1 VRIEPEEKIAG
12 HPALSIRRF
21 MQRIGDSPWGLD
33 AIQAALGV
41 SPTESKKVAGR
52 LAEVGLIER
61 VGGSWRKTVKGN
73 ALAHASAA
81 RPLTRASADA
91 KLKKFMERVATANR
105 DERLAY
111 RIQKVIVFGSFLTG
125 RERINDI
132 DIAIFVA
139 PRHVDADLQEKLED
153 DRIAEARRT
162 GRRFNNV
169 MEEIMWPKREVVQI
183 LKSRSRALSIHSLE
197 DEARVLRTERYE
209 VLLEEPSE

>member
-1 VRIEPEEKIAG
+1 
-12 HPALSIRRF
+12 

-111 RIQKVIVFGSFLTG
+111 RIQKVIRSEEHTS
-125 RERINDI
+125 E
-132 DIAIFVA
+132 
-139 PRHVDADLQEKLED
+139 LQ
-153 DRIAEARRT
+153 
-162 GRRFNNV
+162 
-169 MEEIMWPKREVVQI
+169 
-183 LKSRSRALSIHSLE
+183 SR
-197 DEARVLRTERYE
+197 
-209 VLLEEPSE
+209 